1 MKLSLVGAAGKMGK
15 ALTSEVQHNKEFEIT
30 NYVVKP
36 NSSLL
41 GKDVGSIHFNQQSNS
56 LFVDDPKNAFDMFV
70 DFADAQNISSR
81 IQMYKK
87 HCKPLIFCSTG
98 LSSDEEKSIIAL
110 SEKMPVFIAPNTS
123 VVTALMKDF
132 AKKIS
137 KIDQSLEIHIS
148 ESHNKSKKDAPSGT
162 AKDFARMLQLST
174 DKIEFDRT
182 DEDKNSHKIAF
193 SNNFESL
200 ELRHDTAN
208 RSIYAQGALNI
219 AKWFYQRPKNL
230 YYCLLYTSPSPR
242 D

>member
-56 LFVDDPKNAFDMFV
+56 FFVDDPKNAFDMFI

-230 YYCLLYTSPSPR
+230 YYMQTLIEEIHE
-242 D
+242 

>member
-15 ALTSEVQHNKEFEIT
+15 ALTSEVQQNKEFEIT

-70 DFADAQNISSR
+70 DFADAQNITSR

-98 LSSDEEKSIIAL
+98 LSNDEEKSIMAL

-137 KIDQSLEIHIS
+137 KIDQSLKIHIS

-230 YYCLLYTSPSPR
+230 YYMQTLIEEIHE
-242 D
+242 

>member
-70 DFADAQNISSR
+70 DFADAQNINSR

-200 ELRHDTAN
+200 ELGHDTAN
-208 RSIYAQGALNI
+208 ISIYAQGALNI

-230 YYCLLYTSPSPR
+230 YYMQTLIEEIHE
-242 D
+242 

>member
-15 ALTSEVQHNKEFEIT
+15 ALTSEVQQNKEFEIT

-56 LFVDDPKNAFDMFV
+56 LFVDDPKNAFDMFI

-98 LSSDEEKSIIAL
+98 LSNDEEKSIIAL

-137 KIDQSLEIHIS
+137 KIDQSFEIHIS

-230 YYCLLYTSPSPR
+230 YYMQTLIEEIHE
-242 D
+242 

>member
-15 ALTSEVQHNKEFEIT
+15 ALTSEVQQNKEFEIT

-36 NSSLL
+36 DSSLV
-41 GKDVGSIHFNQQSNS
+41 GKEVGSMHLNEQINS

-98 LSSDEEKSIIAL
+98 LSNDEEKNIIAL

-132 AKKIS
+132 VKKIS

-230 YYCLLYTSPSPR
+230 YYMQTLIEEIHE
-242 D
+242 

>member
-162 AKDFARMLQLST
+162 ARDFARMLQLST

-193 SNNFESL
+193 SNNFECL

-230 YYCLLYTSPSPR
+230 YYMQTLIEEIHE
-242 D
+242 

>member
-98 LSSDEEKSIIAL
+98 LSNNEEKSIIAL

-162 AKDFARMLQLST
+162 ARDFARMLQLST

-230 YYCLLYTSPSPR
+230 YYMQTLIEEIHE
-242 D
+242 

>member
-41 GKDVGSIHFNQQSNS
+41 GKDVGSIHFNQQINS

-98 LSSDEEKSIIAL
+98 LSNDEEKSIIAL

-230 YYCLLYTSPSPR
+230 YYMQTLIEEIHE
-242 D
+242 

>member
-15 ALTSEVQHNKEFEIT
+15 ALTSEVQQNKEFEIT

-36 NSSLL
+36 NSFLV
-41 GKDVGSIHFNQQSNS
+41 GKEVGSIHLNEKIDS
-56 LFVDDPKNAFDMFV
+56 LFVEDPKNAFDMFV

-81 IQMYKK
+81 IQMYKI

-98 LSSDEEKSIIAL
+98 LSNDEEKNIIAL

-123 VVTALMKDF
+123 IVTALMKDF
-132 AKKIS
+132 VKKIS

-230 YYCLLYTSPSPR
+230 YYMQTLIEEIHE
-242 D
+242 

>member
-15 ALTSEVQHNKEFEIT
+15 ALTSEVQQNKEFEIT

-36 NSSLL
+36 NSFLV
-41 GKDVGSIHFNQQSNS
+41 GKEVGSIHLNEKIDS
-56 LFVDDPKNAFDMFV
+56 LFVEDPKNAFDMFV

-87 HCKPLIFCSTG
+87 HFKPLIFCSTG
-98 LSSDEEKSIIAL
+98 LSNDEEKNIIAL

-132 AKKIS
+132 VKKIS

-162 AKDFARMLQLST
+162 AEDFARMLQLST

-230 YYCLLYTSPSPR
+230 YYMQTLIEEIHE
-242 D
+242 

>member
-15 ALTSEVQHNKEFEIT
+15 ALTSEVQQNKEFEIT

-41 GKDVGSIHFNQQSNS
+41 GKDVGSIHFNQHSNS

-81 IQMYKK
+81 IHMYKK

-98 LSSDEEKSIIAL
+98 LSNDEEKSIIAL

-123 VVTALMKDF
+123 VVTALMKEF

-162 AKDFARMLQLST
+162 AKDFAHMLQLSA

-230 YYCLLYTSPSPR
+230 YYMQTLIEEIHE
-242 D
+242 

>member
-15 ALTSEVQHNKEFEIT
+15 ALTSEVQHNKEFEIA

-230 YYCLLYTSPSPR
+230 YYMQTLIEEIHE
-242 D
+242 

>member
-15 ALTSEVQHNKEFEIT
+15 ALTSEVQQNKEFEIT

-87 HCKPLIFCSTG
+87 YCKPLIFCSTG
-98 LSSDEEKSIIAL
+98 LSNDEEKSIIAL
-110 SEKMPVFIAPNTS
+110 AEKMPVFIASNTS
-123 VVTALMKDF
+123 IVTALMKDF

-230 YYCLLYTSPSPR
+230 YYMQTLIEEIHE
-242 D
+242 

>member
-1 MKLSLVGAAGKMGK
+1 MKLSLVGAAGKMGQ
-15 ALTSEVQHNKEFEIT
+15 ALTSEVQQNKEFEIT

-162 AKDFARMLQLST
+162 ARDFARMLQLST

-230 YYCLLYTSPSPR
+230 YYMQTLIEEIHE
-242 D
+242 

>member
-30 NYVVKP
+30 NYVVKS

-98 LSSDEEKSIIAL
+98 LSGDEEKSIIAL

-230 YYCLLYTSPSPR
+230 YYMQTLIEEIHE
-242 D
+242 

>member
-15 ALTSEVQHNKEFEIT
+15 ALTSEAQQNKEFEIT

-41 GKDVGSIHFNQQSNS
+41 GKDVGSIHFNQQSNC
-56 LFVDDPKNAFDMFV
+56 LFVYDPKNAFDMFV

-98 LSSDEEKSIIAL
+98 LSNDEEKSIIAL

-230 YYCLLYTSPSPR
+230 YYMQTLIEEIHE
-242 D
+242 

>member
-15 ALTSEVQHNKEFEIT
+15 GLTSEVQQNKEFEIT

-230 YYCLLYTSPSPR
+230 YYMQTLIEEIHE
-242 D
+242 

>member
-148 ESHNKSKKDAPSGT
+148 ESHNKSKKDTPSGT

-230 YYCLLYTSPSPR
+230 YYMQTLIEEIHE
-242 D
+242 

>member
-56 LFVDDPKNAFDMFV
+56 LFVDNPKNAFDMFV

-230 YYCLLYTSPSPR
+230 YYMQTLIEEIHE
-242 D
+242 

>member
-15 ALTSEVQHNKEFEIT
+15 ALTSEVQQNKEFEIT

-41 GKDVGSIHFNQQSNS
+41 GKDVGSIHFNQESNS

-98 LSSDEEKSIIAL
+98 LSNDEEKSIIAL

-132 AKKIS
+132 TKKIS

-230 YYCLLYTSPSPR
+230 YYMQTLIEEIHE
-242 D
+242 

>member
-98 LSSDEEKSIIAL
+98 LSNEEEKSIIAL
-110 SEKMPVFIAPNTS
+110 SKKMPVFIAPNTS
-123 VVTALMKDF
+123 IVTALMKDF
-132 AKKIS
+132 ANKIS

-162 AKDFARMLQLST
+162 ARDFARMLQLST

-230 YYCLLYTSPSPR
+230 YYMQTLIEEIHE
-242 D
+242 

>member
-98 LSSDEEKSIIAL
+98 LSNEEEKSIIAL
-110 SEKMPVFIAPNTS
+110 SKKMPVFIAPNTS
-123 VVTALMKDF
+123 IVTALMKDF
-132 AKKIS
+132 ANKIS

-230 YYCLLYTSPSPR
+230 YYMQTLIEEIHE
-242 D
+242 

>member
-15 ALTSEVQHNKEFEIT
+15 ALTSEVQQNKEFEIT

-36 NSSLL
+36 NSFLV
-41 GKDVGSIHFNQQSNS
+41 GKEVGSIHLNEKIDS
-56 LFVDDPKNAFDMFV
+56 LFVEDPKNAFDMFV

-98 LSSDEEKSIIAL
+98 LSNDEEKNIIAL

-123 VVTALMKDF
+123 IVTALMKDF
-132 AKKIS
+132 VKKIS

-230 YYCLLYTSPSPR
+230 YYMQTLIEEIHE
-242 D
+242 

>member
-41 GKDVGSIHFNQQSNS
+41 GKDVGSIHSNQQSNS

-162 AKDFARMLQLST
+162 ARDFARMLQLST

-230 YYCLLYTSPSPR
+230 YYMQTLIEEIHE
-242 D
+242 

>member
-1 MKLSLVGAAGKMGK
+1 MKLTLVGAAGKMGK
-15 ALTSEVQHNKEFEIT
+15 ALTSEVQQNKEFEIT

-98 LSSDEEKSIIAL
+98 LSNDEEKSIIAL

-162 AKDFARMLQLST
+162 AKDFAYMLQLST
-174 DKIEFDRT
+174 DKIKFDRT

-230 YYCLLYTSPSPR
+230 YYMQTLIEEIHE
-242 D
+242 

>member
-70 DFADAQNISSR
+70 DFADAQNINSR

-230 YYCLLYTSPSPR
+230 YYMQTLIEEIHE
-242 D
+242 

>member
-15 ALTSEVQHNKEFEIT
+15 ALTSEVQQNKEFEIT

-36 NSSLL
+36 NSFLV
-41 GKDVGSIHFNQQSNS
+41 GKEVGSIHLNEKIDS
-56 LFVDDPKNAFDMFV
+56 LFVEDPKNAFDMFV

-98 LSSDEEKSIIAL
+98 LSNDEEKNIIAL

-132 AKKIS
+132 VKKIS

-162 AKDFARMLQLST
+162 AKDFARILQLST

-230 YYCLLYTSPSPR
+230 YYMQTLIEEIHE
-242 D
+242 

>member
-162 AKDFARMLQLST
+162 ARDFARMLQLST

-230 YYCLLYTSPSPR
+230 YYMQTLIEEIHE
-242 D
+242 

>member
-15 ALTSEVQHNKEFEIT
+15 ALTSEVQQNKEFEIT

-98 LSSDEEKSIIAL
+98 LSNDEEKSIIAL

-132 AKKIS
+132 TKKIS

-162 AKDFARMLQLST
+162 AKDFARMLQMST

-230 YYCLLYTSPSPR
+230 YYMQTLIEEIHE
-242 D
+242 

>member
-123 VVTALMKDF
+123 IVTALMKDF

-230 YYCLLYTSPSPR
+230 YYMQTLIEEIHE
-242 D
+242 

>member
-30 NYVVKP
+30 NFVVKP

-230 YYCLLYTSPSPR
+230 YYMQTLIEEIHE
-242 D
+242 

>member
-15 ALTSEVQHNKEFEIT
+15 ARTSEVQHNKEFEIT

-230 YYCLLYTSPSPR
+230 YYMQTLIEEIHE
-242 D
+242 

>member
-182 DEDKNSHKIAF
+182 DEDKNSHKVAF

-230 YYCLLYTSPSPR
+230 YYMQTLIEEIHE
-242 D
+242 

>member
-98 LSSDEEKSIIAL
+98 LSNDEEKSIIAL

-174 DKIEFDRT
+174 DNIEFERT

-193 SNNFESL
+193 SSNFESL

-230 YYCLLYTSPSPR
+230 YYMQTLIEEIHE
-242 D
+242 

>member
-1 MKLSLVGAAGKMGK
+1 MKLSLVGAAGKMGQ
-15 ALTSEVQHNKEFEIT
+15 ALTSEVQQNKEFEIT

-98 LSSDEEKSIIAL
+98 LSNDEEKSIIAL

-137 KIDQSLEIHIS
+137 KIDQSFEIHIS

-230 YYCLLYTSPSPR
+230 YYMQTLIEEIHE
-242 D
+242 

>member
-56 LFVDDPKNAFDMFV
+56 LFVDDPKNAFDMFI

-132 AKKIS
+132 AKKIL

-230 YYCLLYTSPSPR
+230 YYMQTLIEEIHE
-242 D
+242 

>member
-15 ALTSEVQHNKEFEIT
+15 ALTSEVQQNKEFEIT

-36 NSSLL
+36 NSFLV
-41 GKDVGSIHFNQQSNS
+41 GKEVGSIHLNEKIDS
-56 LFVDDPKNAFDMFV
+56 LFVEDPKNAFDMFV

-98 LSSDEEKSIIAL
+98 LSNDEGKKIIAL

-132 AKKIS
+132 VKKIS

-230 YYCLLYTSPSPR
+230 YYMQTLIEEIHE
-242 D
+242 

>member
-162 AKDFARMLQLST
+162 ARDFARMLQLST
-174 DKIEFDRT
+174 NKIEFDRT

-230 YYCLLYTSPSPR
+230 YYMQTLIEEIHE
-242 D
+242 

>member
-1 MKLSLVGAAGKMGK
+1 MKLSLVSAAGKMGK

-230 YYCLLYTSPSPR
+230 YYMQTLIEEIHE
-242 D
+242 

>member
-15 ALTSEVQHNKEFEIT
+15 ALTSEVQQNKEFEIT

-56 LFVDDPKNAFDMFV
+56 LFVDDPKNAFDMFI

-81 IQMYKK
+81 VQMYKK

-98 LSSDEEKSIIAL
+98 LSNDEEKNIIAL

-162 AKDFARMLQLST
+162 AKDFALMLQLST

-230 YYCLLYTSPSPR
+230 YYMQTLIEEIHE
-242 D
+242 